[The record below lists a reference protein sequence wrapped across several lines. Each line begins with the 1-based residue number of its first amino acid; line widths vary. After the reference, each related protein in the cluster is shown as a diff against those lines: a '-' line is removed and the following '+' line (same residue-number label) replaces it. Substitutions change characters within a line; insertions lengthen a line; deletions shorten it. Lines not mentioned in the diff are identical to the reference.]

1 MMGKVFDKVFANGR
15 FMRSKGKKKIDFV
28 AVKNGKIVKYGRS
41 EEINNYE
48 DDYEVIDLKGKYIYP
63 GFTDAHMH
71 LVAYS
76 QKKLYEVALD
86 NVYSRAELV
95 KKVKAFIKEKNIKPG
110 DWVAGAGW
118 NQDQFEDKVF
128 PDRYLLDQISTQ
140 HPIHLTRTCYHI
152 CVVNSKALDLARID
166 ENTASPDG
174 GKIDQD
180 KDHIPTG
187 ILRENAMDLV
197 TSILPGIKDKNK
209 MKELIIKGCKDLAKV
224 GITTVHTDDF
234 PFVEDKKTLWEVFKE
249 LANNN
254 ELPIRVVLQLRA
266 AKKEDIYN
274 YQKMGL
280 KSWDKI
286 NNLVV
291 GPIKVITD
299 GSLGSRTAAL
309 EESYEDDQGN
319 KGLMLMSEERL
330 EKLVHESFNHDFDI
344 CMHAIGDRSMRAIL
358 ASYEKHYDL
367 YRKKGFR
374 PSIIHC
380 QIGNIDILNRFKKLD
395 IIANIQPIFLNTD
408 WKIAESRIGKE
419 RLKYSYC
426 WKTYMDMGILC
437 VGSSDAPIESFNP
450 LYGIYT
456 AVTRKDL
463 EGKPKNGWVQEES
476 LNINRAIDL
485 FTINAAYLSHEEKEK
500 GSIQVGKY
508 ADFVILSDDLL
519 RVDEEC
525 IKDILVENTIV
536 GGNIL

>member
-1 MMGKVFDKVFANGR
+1 MGKVFDKVFANGR
-15 FMRSKGKKKIDFV
+15 FMRNNEQKKIDFV
-28 AVKNGKIVKYGRS
+28 AVKNGKIVKCGRA
-41 EEINNYE
+41 EEMNDYKT
-48 DDYEVIDLKGKYIYP
+48 DYEIIDLKGKFVYP

-71 LVAYS
+71 LIAYS
-76 QKKLYEVALD
+76 QKKLYEVALND
-86 NVYSRAELV
+86 VYSREELV
-95 KKVKAFIKEKNIKPG
+95 KKVKTFIKKKNIKPG
-110 DWVAGAGW
+110 DWVIGAGW
-118 NQDQFEDKVF
+118 NQDQFEDNVF
-128 PDRYLLDQISTQ
+128 PDRYLLDEISTQ

-152 CVVNSKALDLARID
+152 CVVNSKALDLAGID
-166 ENTASPDG
+166 ENTISPDG

-197 TSILPGIKDKNK
+197 TRILPGIKDKNR
-209 MKELIIKGCKDLAKV
+209 MKELIIKGCEDLAKV

-234 PFVEDKKTLWEVFKE
+234 PFVEDKETLWKVFKE

-266 AKKEDIYN
+266 AKEDDIYH
-274 YQKMGL
+274 YERMGL
-280 KSWDKI
+280 KSFDKI

-309 EESYEDDQGN
+309 EEPYEDDKEN
-319 KGLMLMSEERL
+319 KGLMLMSEEKL
-330 EKLVHESFNHDFDI
+330 DQLVHESFYHDFDI

-358 ASYEKHYDL
+358 ASYERYYDL
-367 YRKKGFR
+367 YREKGFR

-380 QIGNIDILNRFKKLD
+380 QIGNSEILNGFKKLN
-395 IIANIQPIFLNTD
+395 IIANIQPIFSNTD

-426 WKTYMDMGILC
+426 WKTYMDMGIVC

-463 EGKPKNGWVQEES
+463 EGNPKNGWVPEES
-476 LNINRAIDL
+476 LDIHRAVDL
-485 FTINAAYLSHEEKEK
+485 FIKNASYLSHEEEEK
-500 GSIQVGKY
+500 GSIEVGKY
-508 ADFVILSDDLL
+508 ADFVVLAEDLL
-519 RVDEEC
+519 KVDEEH

-536 GGNIL
+536 GGKIL